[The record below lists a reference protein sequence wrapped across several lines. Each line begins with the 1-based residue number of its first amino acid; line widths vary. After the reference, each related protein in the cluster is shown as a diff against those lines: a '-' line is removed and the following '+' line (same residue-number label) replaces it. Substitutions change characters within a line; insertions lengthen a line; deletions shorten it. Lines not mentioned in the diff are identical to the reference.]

1 MKSPIYIVKVAFFI
15 LLIIP
20 TVIIL
25 LVFGNIVYQLVCL
38 FVYSS
43 YIVEVDK
50 SIEKWIVI

>member
-25 LVFGNIVYQLVCL
+25 LVFGNIVYQLVSL